1 MRQAMIAVID
11 GGACPTVE
19 SFYRLRSAGLIAGD
33 SANDAR
39 PRSKL
44 YSVYLKERLS

>member
-1 MRQAMIAVID
+1 MIAVVE
-11 GGACPTVE
+11 GCPCPTVE

-39 PRSKL
+39 PRCRL
-44 YSVYLKERLS
+44 YAAYLKER

>member
-1 MRQAMIAVID
+1 MLAVID

-33 SANDAR
+33 SAQEAR
-39 PRSKL
+39 PRCRL
-44 YSVYLKERLS
+44 YAAYLKERL